1 LGTSRLGV
9 ICFIFCGIVC
19 MSASRS
25 AFSFQPKASHKDEQQ
40 RGKIQHSNTRLRL
53 HIIHYTVFST
63 YSPIPFMSHPHRLP
77 TCPSPKHF
85 SLSSSSLLSPCN
97 PSPNSPPYTRHRLRR
112 PFILP
117 RTLLLHTLYHNLV
130 FKLPRSLQMHFGCR
144 PQFRILSSGA
154 AILGFVCL
162 PHLQS

>member
-1 LGTSRLGV
+1 
-9 ICFIFCGIVC
+9 

-53 HIIHYTVFST
+53 HIIHHTVFST

-144 PQFRILSSGA
+144 PQFRTKHTEQRRRYTRLRMSTSSAKLKFHGEVFQTD
-154 AILGFVCL
+154 G
-162 PHLQS
+162 